1 MTAPRTHQFAAV
13 AFEENLSLR
22 ELAASYPD
30 ARLGLREMRVP
41 VGDDEEIFVYP
52 FGAVV
57 FHDVP
62 PERRETELA
71 RLGRA
76 RPGLTRQVVRESFT
90 VREEPGSRVDIV
102 DGNLVVDQFGD
113 GRAAVVAL
121 IVAQSAA
128 LEYYERIVER
138 LFARTI
144 GLVDPLEKYGSVST
158 RIRGLH
164 RFIGEAIATRNE
176 VFTVLALLDKPDAT
190 WDDPAIDRIYDELR
204 AEFDLVDRYTT
215 MEKKLQGVREALELV
230 LDVARDRRMWLLEVT
245 IVLLILLELLLELF
259 RRLH

>member
-1 MTAPRTHQFAAV
+1 MTALRTHQFAAV

-30 ARLGLREMRVP
+30 ARLGLRDMRVP
-41 VGDDEEIFVYP
+41 VGDDEEIFLYP

-62 PERRETELA
+62 PDRREAELA
-71 RLGRA
+71 RLALA

-90 VREEPGSRVDIV
+90 VREEPGSEVDIV
-102 DGNLVVDQFGD
+102 DGNLIVDRFGD

-190 WDDPAIDRIYDELR
+190 WEDPAMDRIYDELR

-215 MEKKLQGVREALELV
+215 MEQKLQGVREALELV

-245 IVLLILLELLLELF
+245 IVLLILFEILLELF